1 MTDPAPA
8 SAHDLVKGPGPGSAW
23 RVLVVEDDV
32 LIRTDIEG
40 TLDDGGFAVVG
51 APTDLKSAMAFVE
64 TRSRQIDCALIDV
77 ELGGHSCRP
86 LVAAMEKLRIPY
98 MLVTA
103 HSEDT
108 VRDMGYTGPV
118 VEKPF
123 TAPELSACLSNL
135 VSRKPQEA

>member
-1 MTDPAPA
+1 MTDPAPT
-8 SAHDLVKGPGPGSAW
+8 SARDLAKAPGSAW

-51 APTDLKSAMAFVE
+51 APTDLKSAMTFVE
-64 TRSRQIDCALIDV
+64 TRSRLIDCALIDV
-77 ELGGHSCRP
+77 DLGGHSCRP

-98 MLVTA
+98 LLVTA

-123 TAPELSACLSNL
+123 TARELSACLSNL